1 MYKVTFFGLEK
12 TFNSLLPAMEAR
24 QAILS
29 TQPDVYQT
37 PEVWERDGDTWRLF
51 DAEKFLSGLR
61 VLLAPAE

>member
-12 TFNSLLPAMEAR
+12 TFDSLLPAMETR

-37 PEVWERDGDTWRLF
+37 PEVWERSGNTWLPF
-51 DAEKFLSGLR
+51 DADRFLDGLR
-61 VLLAPAE
+61 LLLAPAK